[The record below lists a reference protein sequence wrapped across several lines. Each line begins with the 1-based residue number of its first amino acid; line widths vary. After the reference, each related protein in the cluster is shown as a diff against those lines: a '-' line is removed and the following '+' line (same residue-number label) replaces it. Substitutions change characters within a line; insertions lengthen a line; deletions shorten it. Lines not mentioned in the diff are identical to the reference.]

1 MSVPTIVYMLK
12 APEPGRVKT
21 RLAADVGDDEAC
33 RVYCALAERQ
43 YRALPPGW
51 PVEIH
56 FAPANAALR
65 MRRWLGGANRYV
77 PQVEGDLGKRL
88 AAASESAFA
97 GGARHVFMI
106 GADCPNL
113 GLEDFALAL
122 HQLSTGYDAV
132 FGPARDGGYY
142 LLATRRHL
150 PQLFDGIPWST
161 PDVLRQSLG
170 NADRSGLKS
179 ALLVEKEDIDDIA
192 GLRRNFPDWETAF
205 LI

>member
-21 RLAADVGDDEAC
+21 RLAADLGDDEAC
-33 RVYCALAERQ
+33 RVYRALAERQ

-56 FAPANAALR
+56 FTPASATQR
-65 MRRWLGGANRYV
+65 MQLWLEGANRYV

-88 AAASESAFA
+88 ESASESAFA
-97 GGARHVFMI
+97 RGAHHVFMV
-106 GADCPNL
+106 GADCPGL
-113 GLEDFALAL
+113 ELEDFALAL
-122 HQLSTGYDAV
+122 HQLSTGHDAV

-161 PDVLRQSLG
+161 PNVLRQSLA
-170 NADRSGLKS
+170 NAGRLGLKS
-179 ALLVEKEDIDDIA
+179 ALLAEKEDIDDIA
-192 GLRRNFPDWETAF
+192 GLRRNFPNWETAF
-205 LI
+205 QI